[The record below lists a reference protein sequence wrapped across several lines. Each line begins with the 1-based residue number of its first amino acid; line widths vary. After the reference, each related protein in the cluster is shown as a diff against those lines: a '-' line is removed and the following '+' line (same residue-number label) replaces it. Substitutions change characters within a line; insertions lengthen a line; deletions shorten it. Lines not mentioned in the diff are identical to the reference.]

1 MRATRGRG
9 ARRPDGVVRVDET
22 LALLHIPRPSRRP
35 SAGDAPTENMV
46 SSSQQF
52 ERIRKR
58 KATKNGKSNKRA
70 RRRIGTPAFAIHP
83 EGYDPKAADARP
95 AEAAKKA

>member
-1 MRATRGRG
+1 
-9 ARRPDGVVRVDET
+9 
-22 LALLHIPRPSRRP
+22 
-35 SAGDAPTENMV
+35 MV

-58 KATKNGKSNKRA
+58 KATTSGKRNKRE
-70 RRRIGTPAFAIHP
+70 RRALGTAKFPIHP

-95 AEAAKKA
+95 APKTK

>member
-1 MRATRGRG
+1 MTKPSPSSIFRARLGHE
-9 ARRPDGVVRVDET
+9 RR
-22 LALLHIPRPSRRP
+22 RRH
-35 SAGDAPTENMV
+35 TENMV

-52 ERIRKR
+52 QRIRKR
-58 KATKNGKSNKRA
+58 KATTNGKSNKRA

>member
-1 MRATRGRG
+1 
-9 ARRPDGVVRVDET
+9 
-22 LALLHIPRPSRRP
+22 
-35 SAGDAPTENMV
+35 MV

-70 RRRIGTPAFAIHP
+70 RRRTGTPVFPVHP
-83 EGYDPKAADARP
+83 EGYDARAPDARR
-95 AEAAKKA
+95 AKSPGSSKP